1 MLNKA
6 TLIDTGS
13 SVNLASE
20 RRRISGRRFPGV
32 ERGDDWKYVCVHR
45 LTKSDT

>member
-13 SVNLASE
+13 FVNLASE
-20 RRRISGRRFPGV
+20 RRRISGRRFPG
-32 ERGDDWKYVCVHR
+32 WKGA
-45 LTKSDT
+45 TTGNTFAFTG